1 MNAVIDFQTTTV
13 NKLLELFEQLK
24 NIEPSSQK
32 DELIKVEVS
41 KIQQDL
47 REFAR
52 KELIDS
58 VGEVMDTKDLQVK
71 DAENVFATIFKYA
84 MSLLIIVQVVGYATK
99 GSKQSVKK

>member
-1 MNAVIDFQTTTV
+1 
-13 NKLLELFEQLK
+13 
-24 NIEPSSQK
+24 
-32 DELIKVEVS
+32 
-41 KIQQDL
+41 L

-84 MSLLIIVQVVGYATK
+84 MSLLIIV
-99 GSKQSVKK
+99 